1 VRRAIVKH
9 ARPFAAI
16 LGLALIAAVVAG
28 YILGHQRLRFPW
40 EGRPF
45 QLKAE
50 LSTAQAVTPGQG
62 QTVRV
67 SGVRV
72 GDISGVKL
80 KDGRAVVTMDLDPQY
95 KDLVHTDATALL
107 RPKTGL
113 KDMFI
118 ELDPGTPRAPLAKRG
133 WTLPVGNTLPD
144 VNPDEIL
151 ASLDA
156 DTRDYL
162 TLLVDGAGQGLKGR
176 GDDLREVFRRFEP
189 THRDLARVNAL
200 VAQRHRNLSRLVHSL
215 ADLNDELAG
224 KSDDLAALVSSSSAV
239 FRSFASEQANVTRA
253 VGDLPATLSQTTDT
267 LGRVER
273 FAQVL
278 RPAAVHLQP
287 TVKALDRANRSVA
300 PFATEATPIV
310 RDEVRPF
317 VRDARPV
324 VRSARTPVSEL
335 SQATPDLERSFKVLN
350 HFLNEVAY
358 NPNGR
363 EGPGVDGREEG
374 YLFWAAW
381 LQHNGAAIFSTS
393 DANGP
398 FRPVTLGGT
407 CGVLRS
413 LAGETPPLNQALL
426 PALTDPKICG
436 TN

>member
-1 VRRAIVKH
+1 VRRAIVEH

-16 LGLALIAAVVAG
+16 LGLALIAALVAG

-118 ELDPGTPRAPLAKRG
+118 ELDPGTARAPLAKRG

-215 ADLNDELAG
+215 ANLNDELAG

-253 VGDLPATLSQTTDT
+253 VGDLPAALSQTTDT

-300 PFATEATPIV
+300 PFAAEATPIV

-436 TN
+436 SN

>member
-1 VRRAIVKH
+1 VRRAIAKH
-9 ARPFAAI
+9 ARHFGAV

-28 YILGHQRLRFPW
+28 YILSHQRLRFPW

-45 QLKAE
+45 EVQAAF
-50 LSTAQAVTPGQG
+50 STAQAVTPGQG

-80 KDGRAVVTMDLDPQY
+80 KDGRAVVTMSLDPQY

-118 ELDPGTPRAPLAKRG
+118 ELDPGTKRAPLAKRG

-189 THRDLARVNAL
+189 THRDLARVNGL

-215 ADLNDELAG
+215 GDLNDELAD

-253 VGDLPATLSQTTDT
+253 VGDLPAALRQTTDT
-267 LGRVER
+267 LDRVER
-273 FAQVL
+273 FAEVL

-287 TVKALDRANRSVA
+287 AVKALDRANHAVT
-300 PFATEATPIV
+300 PFATEAMPIV

-324 VRSARTPVSEL
+324 VRSAQTPASEL
-335 SQATPDLERSFKVLN
+335 AASTPDLRRSFKVLN
-350 HFLNEVAY
+350 DFLNEVAY

-363 EGPGVDGREEG
+363 EDPGKDGREEG

-413 LAGETPPLNQALL
+413 LAGETPPLNQVLL

-436 TN
+436 TS

>member
-1 VRRAIVKH
+1 VRRAIAKH
-9 ARPFAAI
+9 ARDFGAVI
-16 LGLALIAAVVAG
+16 GLALIAVVVAG

-45 QLKAE
+45 DLQATF
-50 LSTAQAVTPGQG
+50 STAQAVTPGQG

-72 GDISGVKL
+72 GDITKVGL
-80 KDGRAVVTMDLDPQY
+80 KDGRAVVTMSLDPQY

-118 ELDPGTPRAPLAKRG
+118 ELDPGTSRAPLAKRG

-151 ASLDA
+151 SSLDA

-189 THRDLARVNAL
+189 THRDLARVNGL

-215 ADLNDELAG
+215 GDLNDELAN

-253 VGDLPATLSQTTDT
+253 VGDLPAALRQTTDT
-267 LGRVER
+267 LARVER
-273 FAQVL
+273 FADVL

-287 TVKALDRANRSVA
+287 AVKALDRANHAVT

-310 RDEVRPF
+310 RDAVRPF

-324 VRSARTPVSEL
+324 VRAAKTPASEL
-335 SQATPDLERSFKVLN
+335 ASSTPDLKRSFKVLN
-350 HFLNEVAY
+350 DFLNEVAY

-363 EGPGVDGREEG
+363 ESPGVDGREEG

-413 LAGETPPLNQALL
+413 LAGETPPLNQVLL

-436 TN
+436 TS